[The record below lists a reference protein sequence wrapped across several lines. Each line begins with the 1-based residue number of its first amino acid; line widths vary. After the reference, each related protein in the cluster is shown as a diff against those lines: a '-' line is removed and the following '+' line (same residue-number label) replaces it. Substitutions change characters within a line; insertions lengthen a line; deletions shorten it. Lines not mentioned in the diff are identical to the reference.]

1 MLPGLAVVVGIV
13 VVVVGAGTQGA
24 TGFRGATGGAGALGG
39 AGVQETGVGV
49 KVKGVV
55 ACVALL
61 RLALNMLSP
70 LYFIAAI
77 TAGDRRQVTVTSAQ
91 RRWRERRIHAR
102 QIPTRSICKV
112 RV

>member
-1 MLPGLAVVVGIV
+1 MAVVVV

-24 TGFRGATGGAGALGG
+24 TGFRGATGGAGGLGG
-39 AGVQETGVGV
+39 AGVGV

-77 TAGDRRQVTVTSAQ
+77 TAGDKRQDTVTSAQ
-91 RRWRERRIHAR
+91 RRWRERQTPTR
-102 QIPTRSICKV
+102 QNPTRSICRV
-112 RV
+112 RVNTNI